1 MQMREYILRKVINL
15 NACFSRRRCQVDQV
29 PSGPGASG
37 LHARFCRFPPAVCDL
52 CLGSGSAAARLAER
66 LARQVRCRALVCSVG
81 RLWQGCCR
89 SKGGALC
96 GGRGDQRPAA
106 GGESSGAQLAPAA
119 LAAVRKNPLFRFASM
134 GIDKDASA
142 AAPKPEPELRTTLG
156 RLAERGPKPVPS
168 AKAPSKKRLRS
179 ALLAYATM

>member
-1 MQMREYILRKVINL
+1 MLV
-15 NACFSRRRCQVDQV
+15 SRAAGVKSTKYQAVQV
-29 PSGPGASG
+29 PAAYTHDLAGSLRRFATSASAQAVQRPGWLSAWLGRSDAAPSFAAS
-37 LHARFCRFPPAVCDL
+37 AVF
-52 CLGSGSAAARLAER
+52 GKGAVAQKAAHSAAAA
-66 LARQVRCRALVCSVG
+66 AT
-81 RLWQGCCR
+81 
-89 SKGGALC
+89 GG
-96 GGRGDQRPAA
+96 PAA
-106 GGESSGAQLAPAA
+106 GGESSSARLAPAA

-134 GIDKDASA
+134 GIDKDAGA